1 MKSKNRVML
10 AASIY
15 LTVLGVAGVL
25 SAKQAASIAARNAE
39 SPTSQ
44 QTSHPI
50 VNAKLAAANT
60 RLSFKLFSEILK
72 RQSKENI
79 FISPASVAI
88 ALEMIYNGAKGKTQ
102 QAIAQTLE
110 LQGMSPQELSHA
122 NAALKATLKNLD
134 PQVQLSI
141 ANSLWTREN
150 EPFKAEFIQNVR
162 DFYHA
167 EIKNLNFSSPTAS
180 SIINDWVK
188 QSTNGRIN
196 KIVDQVEPDTVFL
209 LLNAIYFKG
218 NWTEAFAKE
227 ATQKRPFTLLDGTQ
241 KPISMMRQQN
251 LGFFPYYE
259 NEMFQAI
266 SLPYGEGRLSMYIF
280 LPHQEVS
287 LKTFYSSLTAENW
300 HKWMNQFN
308 PSIGGIKISL
318 PRFKVEYAIELKDAL
333 TSLGMEIAFGSEADF
348 SAMTTSSLWLNKI
361 KHKSCVEVNEEGTE
375 AAAVTEVGGVRS
387 GPIEMSVDRPF
398 FLAIRDNQTG
408 AVLFMG
414 SIVEP
419 KDE

>member
-15 LTVLGVAGVL
+15 LTILGLAGVL
-25 SAKQAASIAARNAE
+25 SAKQAASLAARNAE
-39 SPTSQ
+39 SPTNQ

-72 RQSKENI
+72 RQPNENI

-88 ALEMIYNGAKGKTQ
+88 ALDMVYNGAKGETQ
-102 QAIAQTLE
+102 QAIAQTIE
-110 LQGMSPQELSHA
+110 LQGMSLQELNQA

-134 PQVQLSI
+134 PKVQLSI
-141 ANSLWTREN
+141 ANSLWARED
-150 EPFKAEFIQNVR
+150 EPFKSEFIQSIQ
-162 DFYHA
+162 DFYQV
-167 EIKNLNFSSPTAS
+167 EVKKLNFGDPTAP

-188 QSTNGRIN
+188 QSTNGKIN
-196 KIVDQVEPDTVFL
+196 KIVEQIEPDTVFL

-218 NWTEAFAKE
+218 NWTEPFAKE
-227 ATQKRPFTLLDGTQ
+227 ATQTRPFTLLDGTQ
-241 KPISMMRQQN
+241 KQILMMHQQK
-251 LGFFPYYE
+251 GGGVPYYE

-280 LPHQEVS
+280 LPNPGVS
-287 LKTFYSSLTAENW
+287 LKTFYANLTAENW
-300 HKWMNQFN
+300 QKWMNQFDH
-308 PSIGGIKISL
+308 SVGDIKISL
-318 PRFKVEYAIELKDAL
+318 PRFKLEYSIELKDVLKA
-333 TSLGMEIAFGSEADF
+333 LGMEIAFGSGADF
-348 SAMTTSSLWLNKI
+348 SAMTPSSLWLSKV

-408 AVLFMG
+408 AILFMG

>member
-15 LTVLGVAGVL
+15 LTVLGLAGVL
-25 SAKQAASIAARNAE
+25 SAKQAASLAARNAE

-72 RQSKENI
+72 RQPNENI

-88 ALEMIYNGAKGKTQ
+88 ALDMIYNGAKGKTQ

-110 LQGMSPQELSHA
+110 LQGMSHQEINQA
-122 NAALKATLKNLD
+122 NVALKATLKNLD
-134 PQVQLSI
+134 PKVQLSI

-150 EPFKAEFIQNVR
+150 EPFQAEFIQNVR

-167 EIKNLNFSSPTAS
+167 EVKNLNFSNPTAS

-188 QSTNGRIN
+188 QSTNGRID
-196 KIVDQVEPDTVFL
+196 KIVDRVEPDTVFL

-218 NWTEAFAKE
+218 NWTEPFAKE

-241 KPISMMRQQN
+241 KPLPMMRQQK
-251 LGFFPYYE
+251 LGVFPYYE

-300 HKWMNQFN
+300 QKWMSQFE

-333 TSLGMEIAFGSEADF
+333 TSLGMEIAFGREADF
-348 SAMTTSSLWLNKI
+348 SAMTASSLWLNKI

-408 AVLFMG
+408 AILFMG